1 VNLDVPR
8 AQRISTTYT
17 YDSVRGVPWD
27 KAIQPILNAKCISCH
42 DDKNSAGVPPYTVTD
57 TTTGTSQTFTF
68 DLTGGKLDITVGER
82 MTGAFTKSYI
92 SIMGLG
98 EILGDDAV
106 MITSNGTSIMGQ
118 PFPVSYVAPAAAARS
133 NLMKMLNPPQRFPA
147 VDMNT
152 RAFTADNLSSDEQ
165 AWTQAFA
172 TAHASVKLTADEYY
186 LLILNIDM
194 GGQFFFRENL
204 DEAGQP

>member
-1 VNLDVPR
+1 
-8 AQRISTTYT
+8 
-17 YDSVRGVPWD
+17 
-27 KAIQPILNAKCISCH
+27 
-42 DDKNSAGVPPYTVTD
+42 
-57 TTTGTSQTFTF
+57 
-68 DLTGGKLDITVGER
+68 
-82 MTGAFTKSYI
+82 
-92 SIMGLG
+92 
-98 EILGDDAV
+98 
-106 MITSNGTSIMGQ
+106 
-118 PFPVSYVAPAAAARS
+118 
-133 NLMKMLNPPQRFPA
+133 MKMLNPPQRFPA